1 MTSEY
6 LLWCPIQL

>member
-6 LLWCPIQL
+6 LLWCPIKL